1 MGEHLKLI
9 LKLSFFSV
17 SILRNVIAFLMSFV
31 VDRGNV
37 RGMLMLGLS
46 IVTLSSVIDIN
57 TSAIGQS
64 VISSFLVDR

>member
-57 TSAIGQS
+57 TSAFGQS